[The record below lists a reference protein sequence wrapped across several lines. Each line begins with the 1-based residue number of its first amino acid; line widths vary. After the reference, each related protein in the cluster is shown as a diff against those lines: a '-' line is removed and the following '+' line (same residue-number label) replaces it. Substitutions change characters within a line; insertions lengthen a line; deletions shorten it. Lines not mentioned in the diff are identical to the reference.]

1 MKSRKIA
8 VSLHRERKQK
18 RFYFALKRIYSQA
31 WHKIEAQRRYRF
43 TPLGFAF
50 LRATSAVLYKP
61 ILVRADAT
69 RYKDAVLAY
78 GARENEV
85 QECRTR
91 RLLQPK
97 SF

>member
-50 LRATSAVLYKP
+50 FKGNLRRIIQAHFG
-61 ILVRADAT
+61 T
-69 RYKDAVLAY
+69 RGRNSLQGRCIGVW
-78 GARENEV
+78 GARKRGPRMSDAQV
-85 QECRTR
+85 TTA
-91 RLLQPK
+91 
-97 SF
+97 